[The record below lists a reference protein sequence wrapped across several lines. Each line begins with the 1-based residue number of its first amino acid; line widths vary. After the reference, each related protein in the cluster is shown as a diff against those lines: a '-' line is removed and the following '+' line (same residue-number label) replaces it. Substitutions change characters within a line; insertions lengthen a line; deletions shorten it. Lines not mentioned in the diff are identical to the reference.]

1 MYPGLTGSV
10 YHVKY
15 NHLRA
20 QSNATDEKTPRSLRL
35 HTACP
40 DQNMESNGLKDAPKC
55 LHSGIQAILPFVA
68 GCGSGMIA
76 TVCIQPIDTVK
87 VRMQLMDQSTGAK
100 SPLLI
105 AKGIVARGGVA
116 SLYDG
121 LSAGLLRQLVYG
133 QLRLGLFATFE
144 RALER
149 RAHES
154 DTTLGFGGRAVAGLT
169 AGALAAL
176 FGNPTEVALIRMQ
189 ADNLRP
195 LSERASYT
203 SALDA
208 LRRISRQEGILAL
221 WSGAAPTIVRAM
233 STNFGQLAFFSES
246 KHQIQKRSNMSVE
259 KRTALAAAIAG
270 FAGAFISL
278 PFDFVKTRLQNQSM
292 ASSTGLPMYNGTMDC
307 FTKVIR
313 QEGLFRFY
321 RDFWPYFMR
330 VAPHS

>member
-1 MYPGLTGSV
+1 
-10 YHVKY
+10 
-15 NHLRA
+15 
-20 QSNATDEKTPRSLRL
+20 
-35 HTACP
+35 
-40 DQNMESNGLKDAPKC
+40 MESNISRTDPTSLQKVT
-55 LHSGIQAILPFVA
+55 QAILPFVA

-87 VRMQLMDQSTGAK
+87 VRMQLTAQTTGTE
-100 SPLLI
+100 SPLS
-105 AKGIVARGGVA
+105 VARGIIARGGIA

-144 RALER
+144 RALEK
-149 RAHES
+149 RAHEAGTS
-154 DTTLGFGGRAVAGLT
+154 VGFGGRAVAGLS

-176 FGNPTEVALIRMQ
+176 LGNPTEVALIRMQ
-189 ADNLRP
+189 ADNMKP
-195 LSERASYT
+195 VQERARYS
-203 SALDA
+203 SAMDA

-221 WSGAAPTIVRAM
+221 WGGAAPTIVRAM

-246 KHQIQKRSNMSVE
+246 KHQIQKHSSMSAG

-270 FAGAFISL
+270 LAGAVISL

-292 ASSTGLPMYNGTMDC
+292 ASSTNLPVYSGTMDC
-307 FTKVIR
+307 FTKVMR
-313 QEGLFRFY
+313 QEGALRFY

-330 VAPHS
+330 VAPHSYVFIDPFSHIFHTDRQFNRIIALYLTDKIIHNFGSSL